1 MFGKK
6 IPLFKLLGF
15 QVNIDPS
22 WFIIFFLITWTLAAG
37 EFPRR
42 YEGLAEAT
50 YWLMG
55 VASALGLF
63 VSIVLH
69 EFSHSIVARRFGI
82 QMKGI
87 TLFIFGGVAE
97 MTEEPPSPKAEFFVA
112 IAGPL
117 ASIAIA
123 GVCGLLYNVALSQ
136 EWPVTIRGVVG
147 YLSLVNVVLV
157 IFNLVPAF
165 PLDGGRVFRSI
176 LWAAR
181 KDLRWATRVTSQS
194 GSFFGLLL
202 IAMGLLALLQGN
214 FVAGMWWCLIG
225 LFLRSAAGMSYQQLM
240 LRRALEG
247 EPVSRFMNTQPVT
260 VTADATLQNLVD
272 DFVYQYHHKMYPVT
286 QNGHLVGCITMRDI
300 KETPRDQWDR
310 VRVGDIAHACSPE
323 NTLPADADAME
334 ALTYMNRTGA
344 SRLMIADGDRVVGV
358 IALKDLLDFFA
369 LKIELENLR

>member
-202 IAMGLLALLQGN
+202 IAMGLLALLQGH